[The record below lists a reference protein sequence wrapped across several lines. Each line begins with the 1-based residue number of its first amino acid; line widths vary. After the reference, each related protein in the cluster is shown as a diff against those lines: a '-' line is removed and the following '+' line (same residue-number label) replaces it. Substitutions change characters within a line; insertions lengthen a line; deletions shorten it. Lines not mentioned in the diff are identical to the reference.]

1 MYFILQIKEGLRS
14 AYLLLY
20 PFLTYNTYKKLKSF
34 YSSFSVEYLI
44 GKNIMKLSLRENRII
59 NIFKN
64 KIEEKFPEEKIKILV
79 FGSKARGD
87 ASEDSDIDLIVITKS
102 AGRNLTREIR
112 FIGYD
117 LEIEFNIILSIQV
130 LSEDYINYLRALPTQ
145 FIQNVD
151 RDAIAI

>member
-64 KIEEKFPEEKIKILV
+64 KIEEKFPEEKIKILI

-87 ASEDSDIDLIVITKS
+87 A
-102 AGRNLTREIR
+102 
-112 FIGYD
+112 
-117 LEIEFNIILSIQV
+117 
-130 LSEDYINYLRALPTQ
+130 SEDYINYLRALPTQ

>member
-1 MYFILQIKEGLRS
+1 M
-14 AYLLLY
+14 
-20 PFLTYNTYKKLKSF
+20 
-34 YSSFSVEYLI
+34 
-44 GKNIMKLSLRENRII
+44 
-59 NIFKN
+59 
-64 KIEEKFPEEKIKILV
+64 V

-151 RDAIAI
+151 RDTIAI

>member
-1 MYFILQIKEGLRS
+1 
-14 AYLLLY
+14 
-20 PFLTYNTYKKLKSF
+20 
-34 YSSFSVEYLI
+34 
-44 GKNIMKLSLRENRII
+44 MKLSLRENRII

-79 FGSKARGD
+79 FGSKARGE
-87 ASEDSDIDLIVITKS
+87 ASEDSDIDIIVITKS
-102 AGRNLTREIR
+102 DDRNLTREIR
-112 FIGYD
+112 FIGYE